1 MFVFVLAEVSMCKN
15 PLLSAYLAASCTKTY
30 TKCSQKSFEL
40 TGEKTCLGGD
50 IPMTFGKVEF
60 VPNQCNDDARIAF
73 LLHLFDPPFGLSQRL
88 LFANH
93 QGWISRVSPR
103 RAHVRNKFWKRH
115 SHILKQDLVGNV
127 INEHHNGSTT
137 VVQGQNA
144 AVCLYITRT
153 TKVCVCVC
161 VCVCL
166 CVRACVV
173 VVDNFKCGGM
183 ERARVLM

>member
-30 TKCSQKSFEL
+30 TKCSQKSLEL

-88 LFANH
+88 LFTNH
-93 QGWISRVSPR
+93 QRKIRTSLAFSIPWFSGRFAAEVKRGTKRGER
-103 RAHVRNKFWKRH
+103 RTH
-115 SHILKQDLVGNV
+115 SKMNPWNLT
-127 INEHHNGSTT
+127 GSTAVQYTTSYHRLST
-137 VVQGQNA
+137 VPW
-144 AVCLYITRT
+144 I
-153 TKVCVCVC
+153 
-161 VCVCL
+161 L
-166 CVRACVV
+166 CHKRAP
-173 VVDNFKCGGM
+173 
-183 ERARVLM
+183 R